1 MNKVDKDIS
10 AEEEQLSLNDDK
22 EYKNDTFYVAFEDK
36 YRGSRKLIKERMS
49 VYLPFILPLK
59 AVYPSD
65 MKALDIGCGRGE
77 WLELLRENSIKANG
91 VDLDKE
97 MLKEC
102 HKRGFDIENTEGI
115 SYLEKQPNDSFAV
128 ISAFHVVEHISFE
141 SLQKLISESFR
152 VLKPGGIL
160 ILETP
165 NPENIKVA
173 TENFYLDP
181 THIKPIP
188 SSLLSFLAEFYGF
201 ARTKVLGLQEPKQ
214 LVQQGHVGL
223 EDIIEGVSPD
233 YAIVVQKDSDRKILK
248 LFDKIFE
255 KEFGLSLK
263 QLTAKF
269 ESRLQYLE
277 AKASQAEEKASQA
290 EEKASQAEIK
300 ASQAE
305 EKASQAA
312 EKAILI
318 EANYY
323 ALLNSRSWKITQP
336 LREIARFARWFIIG
350 VKHWITFSP
359 TSRPR
364 RVVKSILISFKHYIN
379 RHPRFKMKV
388 LDILHYFPGLR
399 TQIKKIMQTHQYTQN
414 DSFIHNYQ
422 FNQSIPRDEGKHN
435 LDIQRLSVDEILK
448 RIELEVHKQEKKDA

>member
-188 SSLLSFLAEFYGF
+188 SSLLAFLAEFYGF

-290 EEKASQAEIK
+290 EEKASQAEDK

-305 EKASQAA
+305 ENESEEENNASQEEDNA
-312 EKAILI
+312 
-318 EANYY
+318 
-323 ALLNSRSWKITQP
+323 S
-336 LREIARFARWFIIG
+336 
-350 VKHWITFSP
+350 
-359 TSRPR
+359 
-364 RVVKSILISFKHYIN
+364 
-379 RHPRFKMKV
+379 
-388 LDILHYFPGLR
+388 
-399 TQIKKIMQTHQYTQN
+399 
-414 DSFIHNYQ
+414 
-422 FNQSIPRDEGKHN
+422 
-435 LDIQRLSVDEILK
+435 
-448 RIELEVHKQEKKDA
+448 QE

>member
-77 WLELLRENSIKANG
+77 WLELLRENDIKANG

-102 HKRGFDIENTEGI
+102 HKRGLDVKNTEGI
-115 SYLEKQPNDSFAV
+115 SYLEKQPNGSFAV

-188 SSLLSFLAEFYGF
+188 SSLLAFLAEFYGF

-233 YAIVVQKDSDRKILK
+233 YAIVAQKGTNKKVLK
-248 LFDKIFE
+248 SFDKIFE

-263 QLTAKF
+263 QLTVKF

-277 AKASQAEEKASQA
+277 ASASQAEEKASQA
-290 EEKASQAEIK
+290 EA
-300 ASQAE
+300 
-305 EKASQAA
+305 
-312 EKAILI
+312 KAILI

-364 RVVKSILISFKHYIN
+364 RVVKSVLISSKHYIN
-379 RHPRFKMKV
+379 RHPKLKMRV

-414 DSFIHNYQ
+414 DSFVNNYQ
-422 FNQSIPRDEGKHN
+422 FNQSIPRDEKKHN

-448 RIELEVHKQEKKDA
+448 RIELEVHKQENKDA